1 MVKALQSWLNVGRE
15 APHGAPA
22 EGEHVATGD
31 EAPESRVRSKNV
43 LVAFHGGRAHVGAI
57 EFARIIAGALRAP
70 LHGLFVSPEPVDASE
85 LPARVGLAPDA
96 LEGMVLDVAV
106 SADPGAAL
114 AAATEGG
121 STGLVVV
128 VASEPEEA
136 LDERFGVGALAAHA
150 LQSMVCGVVVIR
162 PSLCPSQLRRILLPL
177 DGMPSTAAAITP
189 IGALARQLGAELDIV
204 MVGGATPRRATAD
217 AASCGVSTPE
227 RPEPGSMV
235 APLYVDQPQHEWAA
249 FTEEFLDRFLNA
261 IGRCPHDVSTRF
273 FLGAGVPSAE
283 ILRFAGELESDLIVL
298 VWHGQIA
305 EEHGST
311 FCDVIRGAPCPALVL
326 RR

>member
-1 MVKALQSWLNVGRE
+1 MVKALQSWLAAGHE
-15 APHGAPA
+15 APPGAPA
-22 EGEHVATGD
+22 EGGHVATDD
-31 EAPESRVRSKNV
+31 EAPESRVKSKNV

-57 EFARIIAGALRAP
+57 EFARVIAGALRAP
-70 LHGLFVSPEPVDASE
+70 LHGLFVSSEPVDASE
-85 LPARVGLAPDA
+85 LPARVGLAPEA
-96 LEGMVLDVAV
+96 LEGVVLNVAV
-106 SADPGAAL
+106 TDDPRGAL
-114 AAATEGG
+114 TAATESGA
-121 STGLVVV
+121 TGLVI
-128 VASEPEEA
+128 VASEPGEA
-136 LDERFGVGALAAHA
+136 LDERLGLSALAAHA
-150 LQSMVCGVVVIR
+150 LQSMACGVVVIR
-162 PSLCPSQLRRILLPL
+162 PSLCPSRLRRILLPL

-189 IGALARQLGAELDIV
+189 VGALARQLGAELDIV
-204 MVGGATPRRATAD
+204 MVGGASPRRAASD
-217 AASCGVSTPE
+217 AAPCAVSTPE

-283 ILRFAGELESDLIVL
+283 ILRFASELESDLIVL